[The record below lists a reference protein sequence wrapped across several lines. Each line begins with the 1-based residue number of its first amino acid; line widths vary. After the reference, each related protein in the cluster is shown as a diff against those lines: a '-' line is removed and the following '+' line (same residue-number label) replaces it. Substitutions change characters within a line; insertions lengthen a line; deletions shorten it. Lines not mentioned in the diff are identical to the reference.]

1 MSELEAIRHY
11 MQISSRVA
19 TAGQPEL
26 EQLET
31 IADAGYEVVINLAL
45 TTSDYAIADEAAWV
59 AQLGMQYI
67 HIPVE
72 FTAPSEQDFIR
83 FVNAMNL
90 HRDKKCFVHC
100 ALNRRVSVF
109 MALYQ
114 MITGELDGDAAWLQ
128 IKCIW
133 EPDPVWQAFIA
144 MILDKFKQ
152 AVRGNMPLQ
161 PPPESSA

>member
-1 MSELEAIRHY
+1 MNSLESISHY
-11 MQISSRVA
+11 MQISPRVA

-45 TTSDYAIADEAAWV
+45 ATSDYALEDEAAWV
-59 AQLGMQYI
+59 AQLGMEYI
-67 HIPVE
+67 HIPVIFE
-72 FTAPSEQDFIR
+72 APTEQDFIR

-90 HRDKKCFVHC
+90 HRDKMCFVHC
-100 ALNRRVSVF
+100 ALNMRVSVF

-114 MITGELDGDAAWLQ
+114 MITGELSGDEAWLQ

-133 EPDPVWQAFIA
+133 EPDTIWQTFIQN
-144 MILDKFKQ
+144 ILEKFKL
-152 AVRGNMPLQ
+152 VISKMT
-161 PPPESSA
+161 